1 MNAPLYE
8 YGLLGDGTSFAI
20 ALAIGVVFG
29 FFLERGGLGDARK
42 LAAQFY
48 LTDLTVLKVM
58 FSAIVTAAL
67 GLFWLGR
74 LGLLDLTRV
83 YVLPTYVA
91 PHLVGGLV
99 FGVGFVMGGLCPGTS
114 CVSLSSGK
122 LDGLVLLG
130 GMLLGIVL
138 FNELYP
144 LLATFYDS
152 TSLGQVTLSQAF
164 HVPQGVMLL
173 ALVVA
178 ALGSFW
184 LAERIEASARR

>member
-1 MNAPLYE
+1 MNAPFYE
-8 YGLLGDGTSFAI
+8 YGLVGDGASLVI

-74 LGLLDLTRV
+74 LGVLDLSRV

-114 CVSLSSGK
+114 CVALSSGK

-138 FNELYP
+138 FNEAYP
-144 LLATFYDS
+144 VLAAFYDS
-152 TSLGQVTLSQAF
+152 TSLGQVTLADAL
-164 HVPQGVMLL
+164 HVSQGVMLL
-173 ALVVA
+173 VLVVA

-184 LAERIEASARR
+184 LAERIEASAAR

>member
-1 MNAPLYE
+1 MRAPFYE
-8 YGLLGDGTSFAI
+8 YGLFGESTSLGV

-74 LGLLDLTRV
+74 LGILDVSRV
-83 YVLPTYVA
+83 YVLPTYVV

-138 FNELYP
+138 FNEAHP

-152 TSLGQVTLSQAF
+152 TPLGQVTLTDLF
-164 HVPQGVMLL
+164 HVSQGVMVL
-173 ALVVA
+173 ALVLMAVA
-178 ALGSFW
+178 SFW
-184 LAERIEASARR
+184 LAERIEASRRQ

>member
-1 MNAPLYE
+1 MRAPFYE
-8 YGLLGDGTSFAI
+8 YGLLGESTSLGI

-74 LGLLDLTRV
+74 LGILDVSRV

-138 FNELYP
+138 FNEAYP

-152 TSLGQVTLSQAF
+152 TPLGQVTLTDLF
-164 HVPQGVMLL
+164 HVSQGVMVL
-173 ALVVA
+173 ALVLMAVA
-178 ALGSFW
+178 SFW
-184 LAERIEASARR
+184 LAERIEASRRR

>member
-1 MNAPLYE
+1 MSAPFYE
-8 YGLLGDGTSFAI
+8 YGLFGEGTSLVV

-74 LGLLDLTRV
+74 LGILDVSRV
-83 YVLPTYVA
+83 YLLPTYVA

-138 FNELYP
+138 FNEAYP
-144 LLATFYDS
+144 LVAAFYDS
-152 TSLGQVTLSQAF
+152 TSLGQVTLSDLL
-164 HVPQGVMLL
+164 HVSQGVMVF
-173 ALVVA
+173 ALVVVA
-178 ALGSFW
+178 VASFW
-184 LAERIEASARR
+184 LAERIEASRRR